1 MKYGK
6 NTMLDLDKFKPM
18 LKQKFAKGKK
28 MDGKSRVEEMKR
40 KIRAKLAKKHGG
52 SMKDRMKSIKEK
64 LAAKASK
71 TGDGA
76 SKVESAKARIR
87 ELIKKRNSER

>member
-1 MKYGK
+1 
-6 NTMLDLDKFKPM
+6 MLNIDKFKPM
-18 LKQKFAKGKK
+18 LKQKYEKGKKK

-52 SMKDRMKSIKEK
+52 SMKDRLKSIKEK

-71 TGDGA
+71 TGDGT
-76 SKVESAKARIR
+76 SKVEASKARIR
-87 ELIKKRNSER
+87 DLIKKRNAKR